1 MKEIGLDL
9 EWDKLLQIDLL
20 TIIVVYFVLW
30 VPPVLR
36 TLDKGYTLKYSS
48 NKNFNSLF

>member
-9 EWDKLLQIDLL
+9 EWDKLLKIDLL
-20 TIIVVYFVLW
+20 IVVYFVLW
-30 VPPVLR
+30 VPPVLD
-36 TLDKGYTLKYSS
+36 TLDNGYMLKYSS